1 MGRPVPPHPSG
12 KERRQAVISVIVPVY
27 NAEAYLSRCLE
38 SILNQTYRDIQV
50 ICVNDGSTDS
60 SGDML
65 EELRRRDG
73 RVQVACRENSG
84 LSASRNAG
92 LELAEGEYVMF
103 VDADDWL
110 DEHACA
116 DAMEAMLGRDADIVF
131 WSYAR
136 EYGTT
141 SAPVLFWREERVFE
155 GDSMVWLRNRLLGPD
170 GSELARPER
179 LDSYGTAWGKL
190 YRCSLFREGRAF
202 FVDTALIGSAED
214 VLCNLSLF
222 GAARRA
228 VYIPSTFYH
237 YRKTAAGA
245 LTKRYKPGLTAQ
257 WEELF
262 RRMARH
268 VRENGASPE
277 AERALRNR
285 MAVSL
290 IFLGLNICDA
300 PGSSLV
306 KCGMLRTLL
315 KRDWCRA
322 TVKKLP
328 LAPLPPHW
336 KVFFL
341 NAKLGFVPGLYL
353 LLKAIKQ
360 ILAR

>member
-1 MGRPVPPHPSG
+1 M
-12 KERRQAVISVIVPVY
+12 ISVIVPVY
-27 NAEAYLSRCLE
+27 NAEAYLSRCME
-38 SILNQTYRDIQV
+38 SILNQTYRDIRV
-50 ICVNDGSTDS
+50 ICVNDGSTD
-60 SGDML
+60 GTGEML
-65 EELRRRDG
+65 EEFARRDG
-73 RVQVACRENSG
+73 RVKVVCRTNSG

-110 DEHACA
+110 DGHACA
-116 DAMEAMLGRDADIVF
+116 DAVEAMERREADIVF

-136 EYGTT
+136 EYETA
-141 SAPVLFWREERVFE
+141 SSPVRFWPEERVFD
-155 GDSMVWLRNRLLGPD
+155 GKSMIWLRNRLLGPD
-170 GSELARPER
+170 GSELACPER

-190 YRCSLFREGRAF
+190 YRSSLFREGRAS